1 MKTTKKLPVLLTE
14 DELRE
19 RGDALAESVEKT
31 AALAEEKKAQ
41 DAEINGKIKLSK
53 EITRKLSRIIASK
66 TEDREVECEITKDF
80 ERGTVTVHRCD
91 TGEVVETR
99 AMSPEERQEE
109 MFKGKKDRAPTKGKG
124 GKPFADDT
132 PDAA

>member
-1 MKTTKKLPVLLTE
+1 MKTTKKLPTQLSE
-14 DELRE
+14 EELRE

-66 TEDREVECEITKDF
+66 TEDRDVECDVVKDYKA
-80 ERGTVTVHRCD
+80 GTVTTFRSD
-91 TGEVVETR
+91 TGEQVDQRTLT
-99 AMSPEERQEE
+99 AEERQEE
-109 MFKGKKDRAPTKGKG
+109 LYQPKADRVPVKGKGKKPFG
-124 GKPFADDT
+124 GKD
-132 PDAA
+132 